1 VSERVQTIVNSIDNV
16 TSLIKLKAEKDIK
29 KESEVSFFNE
39 MLVNKTVEEIQQSL
53 KDEINSDSVAD
64 FLTLEET
71 EDNGGIIALSGFYFQ
86 FMVSIDYLIDLIEG
100 KWDYLLIDH
109 HQDVVV
115 FNKEKIRF
123 IQAKTKNKEY
133 SDVTKTGLYKD
144 WIQKLFE
151 LDKLFSHST
160 SYKTEFE
167 LVTNFTVRNS
177 PNIPVE
183 IYYSNENY
191 DMNIKRSPFF
201 NKVEEYSRKG
211 NYEGLEGEYLEK
223 LLSKFKMSKK
233 DTNRYLNELEV
244 KIGNLFNSRFKAVK
258 EDIDFLIGYICS
270 KCYYPSNP
278 RIQFIDKQQALEIKE
293 QLKSRFNGEAR
304 VYLEENDSLYHI
316 DKYIVKLH
324 QSFSSTTTLYSG
336 LERYINDFES
346 ELKDHI
352 SQGGSLFSIISR
364 YTERSFSSAKVN
376 LSLDEEMITSI
387 KELLDIT
394 FFIKLINEGYLTIDN
409 NHKILLLKKF
419 GEEKFSFFNLLDTD
433 DFSLAIK
440 KIKDVIDLL
449 DFSDKL
455 NVFKE
460 GPLKI
465 IFSGE
470 FDEDG
475 FENESFV
482 EIKSSNSLSG
492 NQLKENVKEELKTVI
507 EGSIV
512 EVPYE
517 ILVINGNNN
526 QVRKFFR
533 QRNKINEVEAYKT
546 YIKKQLNRE

>member
-1 VSERVQTIVNSIDNV
+1 MSERVQTVVNSRDDV
-16 TSLIKLKAEKDIK
+16 TSLIKLKTEKNTK
-29 KESEVSFFNE
+29 KESEVSFFNK
-39 MLVNKTVEEIQQSL
+39 MLVNKTLEEIQQSL

-64 FLTLEET
+64 LLTLEET

-86 FMVSIDYLIDLIEG
+86 FMVSIDYLIELIEG

-133 SDVTKTGLYKD
+133 SDVTKTGLYKE

-151 LDKLFSHST
+151 LDKLFTHST

-191 DMNIKRSPFF
+191 DMNIKRNPFF
-201 NKVEEYSRKG
+201 NKIEEYSQKG

-233 DTNRYLNELEV
+233 DTTQYLDELEK

-293 QLKSRFNGEAR
+293 QIKNRFNKEAR
-304 VYLEENDSLYHI
+304 SYLEENDSLYYI
-316 DKYIVKLH
+316 DKYIIKLH
-324 QSFSSTTTLYSG
+324 QSFSSTIPLYSG
-336 LERYINDFES
+336 LERYINEFEL
-346 ELKDHI
+346 ELKNHI
-352 SQGGSLFSIISR
+352 SDGGSLFNVISR
-364 YTERSFSSAKVN
+364 YTERNFSSAKVN
-376 LSLDEEMITSI
+376 LSLGEEMTTSI

-394 FFIKLINEGYLTIDN
+394 FFIKLINEGYLTIDD

-440 KIKDVIDLL
+440 KIRDIIELL
-449 DFSDKL
+449 EFSDKI

-460 GPLKI
+460 GPLKV

-470 FDEDG
+470 FDEDE
-475 FENESFV
+475 FENGSFI
-482 EIKSSNSLSG
+482 EIKSSSSPSS
-492 NQLKENVKEELKTVI
+492 NQLKENVKEEFKTAL

-517 ILVINGNNN
+517 ISVINGNNSK
-526 QVRKFFR
+526 VRKFFR
-533 QRNKINEVEAYKT
+533 QRSKINEVEAYKM
-546 YIKKQLNRE
+546 YIKKELNKE